1 MNTQHNI
8 KKALITATAVIMLG
22 ASLTACTQAS
32 NDTGGQASTVN
43 SVVADDLIEMRVV
56 YKAETEH
63 GEVYPFED
71 AYVLV
76 SQTMLDNYE
85 ELTAVGFVL
94 VLNADKTKVEAMT
107 LMDAQANPDV
117 HIITGFLG

>member
-8 KKALITATAVIMLG
+8 EKALITAVAVIMLG

-32 NDTGGQASTVN
+32 KDTGGQASTVN
-43 SVVADDLIEMRVV
+43 SVIVDDLIEMRVV
-56 YKAETEH
+56 YKAETEF
-63 GEVYPFED
+63 GDAYPFED
-71 AYVLV
+71 AYVMI
-76 SQTMLDNYE
+76 SQTMLDNYSS
-85 ELTAVGFVL
+85 LKDVGFVL